1 MRLRDIPDD
10 YYFFDEESYSIIGK
24 ESKKRYRLGDEVT
37 ITVKRADLVKKQL
50 DFALLDER
58 PRRINRDAVVREP
71 KKRNRYKR

>member
-1 MRLRDIPDD
+1 MRDIPDD

-58 PRRINRDAVVREP
+58 PRRINRDDVVREP

>member
-1 MRLRDIPDD
+1 LRDIPDD

>member
-1 MRLRDIPDD
+1 LRDIPDD

-58 PRRINRDAVVREP
+58 PRRINRDDVVREP